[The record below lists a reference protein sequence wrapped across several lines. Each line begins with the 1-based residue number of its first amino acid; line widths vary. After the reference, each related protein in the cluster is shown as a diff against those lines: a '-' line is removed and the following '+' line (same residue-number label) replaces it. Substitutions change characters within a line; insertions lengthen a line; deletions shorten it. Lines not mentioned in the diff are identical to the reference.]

1 MSRGKS
7 PSDKT
12 KPKPEET
19 AEKKPE
25 PEGDRLAEL
34 IDDYAQEIEPVRPEN
49 DDGEG
54 DPGK

>member
-34 IDDYAQEIEPVRPEN
+34 IDDYAQEIEPVRP
-49 DDGEG
+49 DDDDRQGAS
-54 DPGK
+54 GK